1 MPTSLAKIKS
11 QIAKLQQQAATI
23 ETGIVARIKAEIAK
37 HGLTVEQLFGTS
49 SNDGVARGATK
60 PKAVAKVGAS
70 KPAKFADGSGNT
82 WGGMGKRPQW
92 IRDALEAGKSLDDF
106 LVAGKSIA
114 AKAKSVAKVAPAKKV
129 KTSKAVP
136 PKKRAAVKKA
146 ASVKAA
152 AAPAAAKK
160 PAKTAAG
167 KPVVKKPVKA
177 RSAAASVELAEAPA
191 A

>member
-1 MPTSLAKIKS
+1 MSTSLAKIKS

-49 SNDGVARGATK
+49 SNGRVARAFAK
-60 PKAVAKVGAS
+60 PKAVAKFGAS

-114 AKAKSVAKVAPAKKV
+114 AKAKPVMKAVQTKKAKS
-129 KTSKAVP
+129 SKAAS
-136 PKKRAAVKKA
+136 PKTLAAVKKA
-146 ASVKAA
+146 GAVKVAA
-152 AAPAAAKK
+152 VPAAAKR
-160 PAKTAAG
+160 PAKTAAN
-167 KPVVKKPVKA
+167 KSVMKKPAKVRTA
-177 RSAAASVELAEAPA
+177 VVEPAPA
-191 A
+191 HAV